1 MMSSMT
7 KDALTPVRYVHGVGP
22 RRAEALE
29 KLGVRTLRDLF
40 FLFPRRYEDRTQF
53 LKIGEV
59 SPCDNVTLK
68 GEVLTLGVR
77 PLKQMPLFEL
87 VVGDETGMIHAVWFN
102 QPYLKN
108 QFKVGM
114 KVVLNG
120 RVERYQEQIQI
131 NAPEFEILENEGEST
146 LHMGRITP
154 IYPLTEGL
162 YQKTLRGILNE
173 VLDHFLEKEIQEY
186 LPEALRKSLDLT
198 SLPEAMREMHFPGS
212 FLGLEKA
219 RHRVIFDE
227 FFLFELSLLR
237 RLRLQREK
245 RNSLP
250 LESSTILLEEFKKKL
265 PFQLTADQERTIQEI
280 AGDCSQSLG
289 MNRLLQG
296 EVGSGKTVVAA
307 FALGL
312 AARSG
317 HQACLLIPTEILAEQ
332 HALTLLRLL
341 GPLGV
346 RTELLTAST
355 PKEKRFEI
363 LRELQTGKLPVLI
376 GTHSLLQEEVCFRSL
391 ALVVID
397 EQHKFGVRQRSHF
410 LNAPCRPHMMVMT
423 ATPIPRTLAL
433 TLYGDLEVSTLQEM
447 PKGRAP
453 VKTYW
458 ITREKQG
465 EVLRH
470 LRERILKGDQGYFVF
485 PAIDETEHEDLFAA
499 REECDRLSKNE
510 FKGLRLGLVHGRV
523 PKEERERIMKDFREG
538 RIQILIATSVIEV
551 GLDNPNA
558 VVMVIENAERFGLS
572 QLHQLRGRVGR
583 GEKES
588 ECFLFGEP
596 KTEEGKRRLR
606 VLTKTHDG
614 FVIAEEDLRLR
625 GPGEFFGV
633 RQSGEPYFRVADLEK
648 DAPLLLVARETALNI
663 LKGDIHLSSPEWGG
677 LRTELS
683 RWEGV

>member
-1 MMSSMT
+1 MMSAMT
-7 KDALTPVRYVHGVGP
+7 IEEPTPIRYVHGVGP
-22 RRAEALE
+22 HRAKALE

-53 LKIGEV
+53 LKIGEIA
-59 SPCDNVTLK
+59 PCENATLR

-87 VVGDETGMIHAVWFN
+87 VVGDETGIIHAVWFN

-120 RVERYQEQIQI
+120 RVDLYQGQLQI
-131 NAPEFEILENEGEST
+131 NAPEFEILESEEGDT

-162 YQKTLRGILNE
+162 YQKTLRGILKE

-186 LPEALRKSLDLT
+186 SPVSLRKSLNLITLPEALR
-198 SLPEAMREMHFPGS
+198 EMHFPS
-212 FLGLEKA
+212 TFSELEKA

-245 RNSLP
+245 RNSFP
-250 LESSTILLEEFKKKL
+250 LESSPVLLEEFKKRL
-265 PFQLTADQERTIQEI
+265 PFQLTADQERTAQEI
-280 AGDCSQSLG
+280 ARDCSQSFG

-296 EVGSGKTVVAA
+296 EVGSGKTVMAA
-307 FALGL
+307 FALWV

-332 HALTLLRLL
+332 HALTLLQLL

-355 PKEKRFEI
+355 SEEKRSEI
-363 LRELQTGKLPVLI
+363 LKELQAGQLPVLI
-376 GTHSLLQEEVCFRSL
+376 GTHALLQEKVCFRSL

-410 LNAPCRPHMMVMT
+410 LNASHRPHMMVMT

-447 PKGRAP
+447 PKGRAS

-465 EVLRH
+465 EVLKH
-470 LRERILKGDQGYFVF
+470 LRERILRGDQAYFVF

-499 REECDRLSKNE
+499 REEYARLRKDE
-510 FKGLRLGLVHGRV
+510 FKGLQLGLVHGRV
-523 PKEERERIMKDFREG
+523 PKEERERIMKDFRNG
-538 RIQILIATSVIEV
+538 KIQILIATSVIEV

-558 VVMVIENAERFGLS
+558 VVMVIENSERFGLS

-606 VLTKTHDG
+606 ILTKTHDG

-625 GPGEFFGV
+625 GPGEFFGI

-648 DAPLLLVARETALNI
+648 DAPILQVARETALSI
-663 LKGDIHLSSPEWGG
+663 LRGDVHLSSPEWGS
-677 LRTELS
+677 LRAELS
-683 RWEGV
+683 RWEGT